1 MCGINGYF
9 RPYNITNPE
18 KIIHDMNLAIQH
30 RGPDAN
36 HFWMDENYN
45 LLFGHCR
52 LAIQDLSDAGKQPM
66 HSVGG
71 RYVIVFNGEIY
82 NHFSLREQLTK
93 EGFTTN
99 WCGHSDTETLL
110 ACFTLWGVR
119 KTLQNLV
126 GMFAI
131 ALWDRNQKLLTL
143 ARDRLGEKP
152 LYWGWQGDSLYFSS
166 ELKALKANPFFKTD
180 IDRNSIP
187 LLLRHNCI
195 PAPYSIYKGIYKLKP
210 GHYVQLSLSNLDQA
224 RKAEPISYWSFNS
237 VVEAGIA
244 SPFKGN
250 TNQAVDS
257 LEEALLTSIND
268 QMLSDV
274 PLGAF
279 LSGGIDSSTIV
290 ALMQSQSSKPIR
302 TFTIGFDDEG
312 YNEAK
317 HAKAVAKHLGTEHT
331 ELYIEASDAL
341 NVIPKLPEI
350 YSEPF
355 SDSSQIPTFLVSEL
369 ASQHV
374 KVALSGDG
382 GDELF
387 GGYNRYLMA
396 QNIWKK
402 SRKIPKPARK
412 VISNLLLT
420 IPPKKWDDIFNFISP
435 ALPQPLRLRTVGDK
449 AHKLASVL
457 DLKNDFEYYRALTSH
472 WKHPN
477 QLVIDG
483 YEPSTLSSDY
493 NAWPITDSFE
503 HTMMAIDAQTYMAD
517 DILVK
522 VDRAAMANSLETR
535 VPFLDHR
542 IVELAWKMPL
552 DYKIKNGE
560 GKWLLKQV
568 LFRHVP
574 QQLIERPKMGF
585 GIPLHEWLRSSL
597 KDWAEEL
604 LDESALKNQG
614 YFNPAP
620 IRRMWVEHLS
630 GKYNHQHHLWDI
642 LMFQAWLKHNSL

>member
-9 RPYNITNPE
+9 RRYNITNPK

-36 HFWMDENYN
+36 HFWMDDEYN

-52 LAIQDLSDAGKQPM
+52 LAIQDLSDAGEQPM
-66 HSVGG
+66 HSACG
-71 RYVIVFNGEIY
+71 RYVIIFNGEIY
-82 NHFSLREQLTK
+82 NHFSLRKQLAN
-93 EGFTTN
+93 EGLTTN
-99 WCGHSDTETLL
+99 WRGRSDTETLL

-152 LYWGWQGDSLYFSS
+152 LYWGWQGESLYFSS
-166 ELKALKANPFFKTD
+166 EIKALKANPFFKTD

-224 RKAEPISYWSFNS
+224 RKAEPISYWSFNN
-237 VVEAGIA
+237 VVEAGLA

-250 TNQAVDS
+250 TNQAVAS

-290 ALMQSQSSKPIR
+290 ALMQSQSSNPIR

-604 LDESALKNQG
+604 LDENVLKNQG